1 MTPPTRTQ
9 NVYLFAGGGTGGHL
23 YPGLAIA
30 AELRK
35 IDPSCRC
42 VFLCS
47 DRAIDAKIL
56 DVECAERVVIPA
68 KPPTVRPVG
77 LMKFALSWGRSIRAA
92 RGVMRRV
99 RDEARAGGAEARLV
113 MAAMGGFVAAPAV
126 QAAQA
131 ERVPVVLVNLDAV
144 PGKANRWIAKHAA
157 GTGARLSATG
167 PAGEGSRVPSAWEAI
182 PPIVRESVVARES
195 REACRGK
202 LGLDPLKPLL
212 FVTGGSQG
220 AGSIN
225 ALMLALARERA
236 DALRGW
242 QVFHQCGMSGE
253 EELCSA
259 YAAAG
264 IAARVVPFWNDM
276 ASAWGAAELAVSR
289 CGAGAVA
296 EVWAN
301 AVPTVFLPYPYHK
314 DEHQRINAL
323 PLERAGGAVIVRD
336 DIDAAKNLASAGS
349 RIMAMLCDTSRRES
363 MRGALRALGPANGA
377 AVAAQRLHRAGNK

>member
-56 DVECAERVVIPA
+56 DAEGVERVALPA
-68 KPPTVRPVG
+68 KPPTVRPAG
-77 LMKFALSWGRSIRAA
+77 LVRFIASWGRSIRAA
-92 RGVMRRV
+92 RGVMTRV
-99 RDEARAGGAEARLV
+99 RDEARASGAEARLV
-113 MAAMGGFVAAPAV
+113 LAAMGGFVAAPAV
-126 QAAQA
+126 QAARA

-157 GTGARLSATG
+157 VRLSATG
-167 PAGEGSRVPSAWEAI
+167 PAGEGSLVPSVWEAI
-182 PPIVRESVVARES
+182 APIVRESVIAREP
-195 REACRGK
+195 REACRAR
-202 LGLDPLKPLL
+202 LGLDPSNPAL

-225 ALMLALARERA
+225 ALMLALARERGA
-236 DALRGW
+236 ALRGW
-242 QVFHQCGMSGE
+242 QVFHQCGSSGE
-253 EELCSA
+253 EELRSA

-264 IAARVVPFWNDM
+264 IGARVVPFWNDM
-276 ASAWGAAELAVSR
+276 ASGWGAAELAVSR

-323 PLERAGGAVIVRD
+323 PLERAGGAEIVRD
-336 DIDAAKNLASAGS
+336 EIDAAKNLAAAGAGIAALLGDSA
-349 RIMAMLCDTSRRES
+349 RRES
-363 MRGALRALGPANGA
+363 MRAALRGLGPANGA
-377 AVAAQRLHRAGNK
+377 AAAAQRLLLTAAK